1 MIDTV
6 GSLGLSSWEIVCS
19 LFWQDVGVSD
29 NACCWLSKDLEI
41 NEDRQNEWPWLPG
54 KKITGHFALTQY
66 ELQPWSQTQDCMV

>member
-6 GSLGLSSWEIVCS
+6 GSLGLPSREIVCS
-19 LFWQDVGVSD
+19 LFRQDVGVSD